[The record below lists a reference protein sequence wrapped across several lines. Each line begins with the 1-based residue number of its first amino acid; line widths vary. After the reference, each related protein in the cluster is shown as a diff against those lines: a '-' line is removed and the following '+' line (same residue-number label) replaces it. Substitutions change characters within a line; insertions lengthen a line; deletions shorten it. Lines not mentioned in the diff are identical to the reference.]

1 MSTLGFTFWWTVQL
15 FWEVTTRLYI
25 SGSKQCGFQFLHVLL
40 ILATVC
46 LFDDIH
52 LMGCEMILHCSS
64 DFQLH
69 NDYDIYQNLEPIGYS
84 HNYGD
89 MTIHV
94 YYPLL
99 TCLFIIELLM
109 FFINSR
115 LQSLIRYMI
124 CNISPILWVFLSLA

>member
-1 MSTLGFTFWWTVQL
+1 MT
-15 FWEVTTRLYI
+15 
-25 SGSKQCGFQFLHVLL
+25 
-40 ILATVC
+40 
-46 LFDDIH
+46 
-52 LMGCEMILHCSS
+52 
-64 DFQLH
+64 
-69 NDYDIYQNLEPIGYS
+69 NDVYQNLEPIGYL

-94 YYPLL
+94 DYPLL

-115 LQSLIRYMI
+115 LKSLIRYMI